1 MADDTGDV
9 PRADHHASEERDM
22 KIMLRA
28 AIAAVSLAS
37 IGSAYADSVG
47 GTYPITFFT
56 QLPGVTAKAPVQNAP
71 AIGTAQNGQVA
82 PAYVTQS
89 NRGTWLFPP
98 NQTGDGTS
106 G

>member
-1 MADDTGDV
+1 
-9 PRADHHASEERDM
+9 M

-47 GTYPITFFT
+47 GDNPITFFT
-56 QLPGVTAKAPVQNAP
+56 QLPGVTAKAPVQSAP
-71 AIGTAQNGQVA
+71 AIGTAQNGQA
-82 PAYVTQS
+82 AQAYMTQS
-89 NRGTWLFPP
+89 NRGTWLFAP
-98 NQTGDGTS
+98 NQTGDGTN